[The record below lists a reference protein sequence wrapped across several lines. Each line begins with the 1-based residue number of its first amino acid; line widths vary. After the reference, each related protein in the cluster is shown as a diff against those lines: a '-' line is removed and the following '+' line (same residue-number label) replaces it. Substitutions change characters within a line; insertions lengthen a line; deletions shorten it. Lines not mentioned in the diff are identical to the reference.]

1 MDNCYFDKYYYGI
14 IDAVYPPSDP
24 LNKSKY
30 QYEYRVVVTADLYS
44 QVPVRCIKSDGAFG
58 NINGYEDEILDKG
71 YKVFVLCPMGDQTLG
86 VIVGGARAHPLVQPE
101 NGVYKLR
108 RFNSIEEGVSS
119 DSIWS
124 VQYRDAAKGPVSA
137 KLALSQ
143 SNIKMGDNDANPE
156 QDYIEIDGD
165 SNTVTIKAGTWTVNV
180 SSGATLTV
188 NGDVALKCANLNATV
203 QNKAT
208 IDAGQL
214 EATVKANAKIS
225 VSGTASVDAQI
236 IQLNGSGG
244 MVVTT
249 LTHPTDYIT
258 GLPIVGEPTVTA
270 GKA

>member
-1 MDNCYFDKYYYGI
+1 MNNCYFDKFYYGI
-14 IDAVYPPSDP
+14 IDEVYAPSNP

-30 QYEYRVVVTADLYS
+30 QYEYRVVITADLYS
-44 QVPVRCIKSDGAFG
+44 QIPVRCIKSDGAFG
-58 NINGYEDEILDKG
+58 NVNGYEDEVLGKG

-108 RFNSIEEGVSS
+108 RFNSIEEEVSS
-119 DSIWS
+119 DSVWS
-124 VQYRDAAKGPVSA
+124 VQYRDAAKGPISA
-137 KLALSQ
+137 NMALSK

-165 SNTVTIKAGTWTVNV
+165 SSTITIKAGTWTVNV
-180 SSGATLTV
+180 DSGATLSIT
-188 NGDVALKCANLNATV
+188 GDLNVKCANLNATV

-208 IDAGQL
+208 IESAQL
-214 EATVKANAKIS
+214 EATVKGTAKITAN
-225 VSGTASVDAQI
+225 GTASIDAQI

-270 GKA
+270 GKV